1 MQEIKYN
8 KKAGLNSCYG
18 SYQLPVALAT
28 VNRPKGVWLFPN
40 RDYNS
45 GNTGL

>member
-1 MQEIKYN
+1 MNGIKCN

-40 RDYNS
+40 RYYNS